1 MSSSQNLISKS
12 PDTQAKVPAPAAP
25 TVSGGQPPGPSGVG
39 TFTAGVGANTI
50 VALLAVMEDMMK
62 ISNLYGEL
70 LVDQLKSQAS
80 VATSLGSFAKQ
91 QADDQATQME
101 WQGWMG
107 VAGGGLTGAIGL
119 GGMISSPKVGDLD
132 SEIQGTKAM
141 RDYMDNPEEA
151 PSRVASNTTTEEDAP
166 QGATEKDIKALK
178 NRSGNELT
186 KDSDSVKN
194 KIKSKI
200 GFKKAQTGV
209 TEDDIRTSDR
219 FKTDRE
225 TIGLLKDDDTQM
237 EDLKSTYDEKI
248 KDLTTKRQSI
258 ANEHGTKWNTRVQ
271 TASALNTALGGFG
284 TAYGSQYTAQAGEE
298 EAAKDTANA
307 ALQTA
312 QGITSETR
320 QQTDTY
326 LNKSS
331 EVVQLIAGISQANK
345 LIGS

>member
-1 MSSSQNLISKS
+1 MSNTQNLINNSH
-12 PDTQAKVPAPAAP
+12 DTQAKAPAPAVP
-25 TVSGGQPPGPSGVG
+25 TVPGGQPPGPSGVG

-80 VATSLGSFAKQ
+80 VATSLGSYTKQ
-91 QADDQATQME
+91 QADDQATQMQ
-101 WQGWMG
+101 WQGWTQ
-107 VAGGGLTGAIGL
+107 VVGGSITGAIGI
-119 GGMISSPKVGDLD
+119 GGMVSSPGVEDLD

-141 RDYMDNPEEA
+141 RDYMDNPEDA
-151 PSRVASNTTTEEDAP
+151 PSRVASNIEEDAP
-166 QGATEKDIKALK
+166 EGATEKDIKALK
-178 NRSGNELT
+178 NRSGNDLT
-186 KDSDSVKN
+186 KESDSVKSN
-194 KIKSKI
+194 IKSKL
-200 GFKKAQTGV
+200 GFEKARTGV
-209 TEDDIRTSDR
+209 TEDDIRTSEQ
-219 FKTDRE
+219 FTKDRE

-248 KDLTTKRQSI
+248 KDLTKQRETI
-258 ANEHGTKWNTRVQ
+258 ANTHASKWSTITQ
-271 TASALNTALGGFG
+271 TAGALNTATGGFG
-284 TAYGSQYTAQAGEE
+284 TAYGSKYTAQAGVE

-320 QQTDTY
+320 QQTDTF